1 MVLGDI
7 CIICRKFAAL
17 LLVDQ
22 MAKFNIMQRVLI
34 WITPES
40 AMYGTVIKISED
52 GNMVLVQTDDGNR
65 YLKQSFEVI
74 NGYGRH
80 VMPGGN

>member
-1 MVLGDI
+1 
-7 CIICRKFAAL
+7 
-17 LLVDQ
+17 

-34 WITPES
+34 WITPKS

-52 GNMVLVQTDDGNR
+52 GDMILVQTDDGNR